1 MRAVEEENSPN
12 FYSAQRMQRRLKCD
26 QLTSQVMAKAHM
38 ALGIGQVSC
47 KS

>member
-1 MRAVEEENSPN
+1 LGRIKPN
-12 FYSAQRMQRRLKCD
+12 FAGVKYGKRTDMENTMNTA
-26 QLTSQVMAKAHM
+26 SQVMAKAHM